1 MNSKP
6 LTTIFQ
12 GKILKTL
19 LRCLA
24 SMLVAIG
31 LVVPAI
37 AMELTVDS
45 RIGKIFSDANVNG
58 TFVLYDLQAGRMT
71 ASDVRRVKERY
82 IPASTFKILNTLIAL
97 DTGAVKDENE
107 VFLWDGKPQPYKSW
121 ERSMTLR
128 EAIRESSVPVYQQ
141 VAQRIGLEKMREHVA
156 RAGYG
161 NNQVGDIV
169 DRFWLDGPLLTS
181 AAEQA
186 LFAAKLAE
194 RRLPF
199 SERAQQIVRGML
211 VASET
216 DAYTIYAKTGY
227 STASS
232 IGWYTGWVERGD
244 KLYAFS
250 LNIDLKSTADLP
262 KRQAIALQ
270 ALRLSGALGTDH

>member
-1 MNSKP
+1 MKK
-6 LTTIFQ
+6 LIRF
-12 GKILKTL
+12 
-19 LRCLA
+19 LA
-24 SMLVAIG
+24 SGLVAMG
-31 LVVPAI
+31 LVMPAMATEI
-37 AMELTVDS
+37 TADT
-45 RIGKIFSDANVNG
+45 RIDKIFAAADVDG
-58 TFVLYDLQAGRMT
+58 TFVLYDVQAGRMT
-71 ASDVRRVKERY
+71 ASNLQRAKERY

-97 DTGAVKDENE
+97 DTGAVKDETE

-121 ERSMTLR
+121 EKDMTLR
-128 EAIRESSVPVYQQ
+128 EAIRESAVPVYQE
-141 VAQRIGLEKMREHVA
+141 VARRIGLKQMREHVV
-156 RAGYG
+156 RVGYG

-181 AAEQA
+181 AADQA

-194 RRLPF
+194 RQLPF
-199 SERAQQIVRGML
+199 SQRAQQIVRGML
-211 VASET
+211 VASKT
-216 DAYTIYAKTGY
+216 DAYTIFAKTGY

-232 IGWYTGWVERGD
+232 IGWYTGWVERGN